1 MLEELELDEVVDEVV
16 VVEATDETEV
26 MANLS
31 RSSLRRTEEM
41 LEVRTDAVC
50 DWL

>member
-16 VVEATDETEV
+16 AVEATDETEV

-31 RSSLRRTEEM
+31 RSSLRETEEM
-41 LEVRTDAVC
+41 LEARTDAVC